1 MDSHD
6 PSIEEIIRRA
16 REAGAADLHRQR
28 PAFTRQSPAV
38 TKDTPRQQLPR
49 TFSLE
54 QWHWC
59 LGFALCNSLA
69 GIILW
74 LCSST
79 LLGLILFLVVPGFVY
94 PFSLLSQN
102 TRKYQAIGT
111 LVIFYVA
118 LGITAGAFTFYDIYS

>member
-1 MDSHD
+1 MNSHD

-16 REAGAADLHRQR
+16 REAGAADLRRQR

-38 TKDTPRQQLPR
+38 SKDTPRQQRLR
-49 TFSLE
+49 TFSVE
-54 QWHWC
+54 TWHWC

-79 LLGLILFLVVPGFVY
+79 LHGLILFLVVPGFVY
-94 PFSLLSQN
+94 PLSLLSEN
-102 TRKYQAIGT
+102 TRKYQAVGT
-111 LVIFYVA
+111 LLCLYIA
-118 LGITAGAFTFYDIYS
+118 LGITGLTFTVYDIYA

>member
-1 MDSHD
+1 MNSHD
-6 PSIEEIIRRA
+6 PSIEEMIRRA
-16 REAGAADLHRQR
+16 REAGAADLRRQR
-28 PAFTRQSPAV
+28 PAFTRQSPAAS
-38 TKDTPRQQLPR
+38 KDTPRQQRLR
-49 TFSLE
+49 TVSVE
-54 QWHWC
+54 TWHWC

-79 LLGLILFLVVPGFVY
+79 LHGLILFLVVPGFVY
-94 PFSLLSQN
+94 PFSLLSKN

-118 LGITAGAFTFYDIYS
+118 LGITGLAYTFYTTYS